1 LTALAG
7 LRPTI
12 VLAVAPIPALL
23 RFAAGEHDPG
33 AGVELAQG
41 GRFSVVQLAQPQVTG
56 PTDRGHG
63 EGLLPFRPNA
73 VLAAMAEN
81 RPMAGKQKRRENA
94 IEELLGQ
101 IDKVRWFADIF
112 KLQGYDRH
120 VDNPEIHDA
129 RDWLAAQFRA
139 IPGVTVTLQEFVFGA
154 RTGYNVVAVLPGR
167 LAPDDLYL
175 VGAHYDSRNNILSS
189 TAPAPGAEDNGSG
202 TAAVLEMA
210 RVFSRYP
217 PPATLVF
224 VCFSGE
230 EQGLHGSTAHAQSL
244 LDNGTAANLK
254 AALIMDMIGYTQ
266 DQTLD
271 LLLESNDTNE
281 SLVNA
286 CTAAAQ
292 TYTSLNILVSFSPF
306 GSDHVPYLNRSMPAV
321 LVIENDWNR
330 YPYYHKAND
339 TTELLGLD
347 MGAEVL
353 KMNVA
358 VLADLM
364 GFGEQSESAAPHQA
378 E

>member
-1 LTALAG
+1 MVMDKSRLVLLLLLQTLTLFAAAGGSNRYARIDIANAGETLVDRIKSQPDLDWWVELGEEMLVYGPESALTALAG

-129 RDWLAAQFRA
+129 RD
-139 IPGVTVTLQEFVFGA
+139 
-154 RTGYNVVAVLPGR
+154 
-167 LAPDDLYL
+167 
-175 VGAHYDSRNNILSS
+175 
-189 TAPAPGAEDNGSG
+189 
-202 TAAVLEMA
+202 
-210 RVFSRYP
+210 
-217 PPATLVF
+217 
-224 VCFSGE
+224 
-230 EQGLHGSTAHAQSL
+230 
-244 LDNGTAANLK
+244 
-254 AALIMDMIGYTQ
+254 
-266 DQTLD
+266 
-271 LLLESNDTNE
+271 
-281 SLVNA
+281 
-286 CTAAAQ
+286 
-292 TYTSLNILVSFSPF
+292 
-306 GSDHVPYLNRSMPAV
+306 
-321 LVIENDWNR
+321 
-330 YPYYHKAND
+330 
-339 TTELLGLD
+339 
-347 MGAEVL
+347 
-353 KMNVA
+353 
-358 VLADLM
+358 
-364 GFGEQSESAAPHQA
+364 
-378 E
+378 